1 MRRLAFVYMGVRKI
15 RKFSVLAVAVM
26 ACGLLASCGTA
37 PVASETSALSAP
49 EHATLQSI
57 VDLELDSTTLELG
70 EQVEKNEAF
79 TTTAVTYDSGKE
91 TVTGA
96 LSVPTSDGPHPAI
109 VLIHGVVDPDVYEP
123 GSGLVREQ
131 VHFAKAGYIVLST
144 DLRNSTATPD
154 SAEALG
160 VDLGS
165 TLDAINAVRALRAS
179 GLPTLDDGR
188 IAILGHSLGG
198 LLTLNTIVTKPELV
212 DAAVVVAP
220 ASITPSKNIDYLT
233 TMFAATPDKIIDE
246 YGTPSTNPEF
256 WSAISPRNLIDR
268 VEVPLLI
275 EHGTADTIIPYAW
288 SEETATVWRHAG
300 KQVELVP
307 LKGEDHVLQARWNEA
322 MTVAEQFLQREL
334 SPAD

>member
-1 MRRLAFVYMGVRKI
+1 VGVGMAK
-15 RKFSVLAVAVM
+15 KFSVVAITVM
-26 ACGLLASCGTA
+26 ACGLLASCGAA
-37 PVASETSALSAP
+37 PVVSETSASTVP
-49 EHATLQSI
+49 EHATLHSL
-57 VDLELDSTTLELG
+57 VDLDLESTTLELG
-70 EQVEKNEAF
+70 ELVEKNEVF

-109 VLIHGVVDPDVYEP
+109 VLVHGVVDPDVYEP

-131 VHFAKAGYIVLST
+131 DYFAKAGYIVLST
-144 DLRNSTATPD
+144 DLRNSTAAPD

-179 GLPTLDDGR
+179 GVSSLDDDR

-198 LLTLNTIVTKPELV
+198 LLTLNTIVTRPELV

-220 ASITPSKNIDYLT
+220 ASITPSRNIDYLT

-256 WSAISPRNLIDR
+256 WSAISPRSLIDR
-268 VEVPLLI
+268 VEAPLLI

-288 SEETATVWRHAG
+288 SEETATVWRDAG

-307 LKGEDHVLQARWNEA
+307 LEGEDHVLQARWDEA
-322 MTVAEQFLQREL
+322 MATAEQFLRREL
-334 SPAD
+334 SPSTP